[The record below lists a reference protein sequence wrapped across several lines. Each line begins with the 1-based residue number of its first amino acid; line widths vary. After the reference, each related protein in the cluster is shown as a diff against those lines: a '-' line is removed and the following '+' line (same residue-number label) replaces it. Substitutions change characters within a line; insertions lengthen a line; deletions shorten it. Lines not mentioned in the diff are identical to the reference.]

1 LTGRPHFAPF
11 FNGKPIALR
20 QASVEKKD
28 TVPAQVVSV
37 CPACG
42 LFIMTGPHGTSE
54 ECIQALE
61 AEVKRLTEVTER
73 FKNSA
78 TQAKSGPRGKR

>member
-1 LTGRPHFAPF
+1 M
-11 FNGKPIALR
+11 
-20 QASVEKKD
+20 EKKD

-61 AEVKRLTEVTER
+61 AEVQRLMQITDR

-78 TQAKSGPRGKR
+78 KQKFGRRGRS